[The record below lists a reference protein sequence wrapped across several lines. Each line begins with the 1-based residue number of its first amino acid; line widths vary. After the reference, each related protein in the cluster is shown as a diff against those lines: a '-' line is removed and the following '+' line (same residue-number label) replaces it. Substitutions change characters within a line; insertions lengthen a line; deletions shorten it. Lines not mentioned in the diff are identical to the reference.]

1 MTKEIDD
8 ILERLE
14 NASER
19 LKAVAQGRVYNVG
32 TKVLFRGKFGVV
44 TDLNQGSEDPAGST
58 VDIRMEDGTT
68 HDSVSVTSTSLE
80 LFRQ

>member
-1 MTKEIDD
+1 MKEINQ

-14 NASER
+14 KAAGR

-58 VDIRMEDGTT
+58 IDIRLEDGTVHET
-68 HDSVSVTSTSLE
+68 VSVTSTSLE

>member
-32 TKVLFRGKFGVV
+32 TKVLFRGKYGVV

-58 VDIRMEDGTT
+58 VDLRMEDGTV
-68 HDSVSVTSTSLE
+68 HENVSVTSTSLE